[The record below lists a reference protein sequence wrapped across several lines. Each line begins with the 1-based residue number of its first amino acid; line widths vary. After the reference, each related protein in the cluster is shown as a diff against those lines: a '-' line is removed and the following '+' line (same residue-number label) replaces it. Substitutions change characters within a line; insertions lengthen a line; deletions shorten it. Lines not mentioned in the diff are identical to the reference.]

1 MGQNSPDGGRERA
14 EALRPSMPVLRA
26 EERRSMWLE
35 QEASAGEDSER
46 TKGGGGSGQ
55 AAEASS
61 APVEGALTF

>member
-1 MGQNSPDGGRERA
+1 
-14 EALRPSMPVLRA
+14 MPVLRA